1 MMMAHDH
8 ELLILAVTRMRTG
21 VCVAGMIRTSDP
33 VSRLRWVR
41 PVKHHGALLAGDIRY
56 GSGRLMRAGDVI
68 SWRHNM
74 LQSRPPH
81 IEDALVDPVRDRPAL
96 LRRLDPADRAQ
107 FCARQL
113 DHAPDDVLLH
123 ATRSLCIVRPEEIHV
138 AWNCD
143 AFSGHYEARLAF
155 RHGRYATDARGLPV
169 TDLAWRALGRVWL
182 NGRDRL
188 ELSHSAL
195 RERIGEIYLVIGISR
210 TFDGRRWPLIVGVH
224 AAGLPE
230 IELDEAAL

>member
-81 IEDALVDPVRDRPAL
+81 IETRLSNPVGNG
-96 LRRLDPADRAQ
+96 RA
-107 FCARQL
+107 FCA
-113 DHAPDDVLLH
+113 AP
-123 ATRSLCIVRPEEIHV
+123 AP
-138 AWNCD
+138 A
-143 AFSGHYEARLAF
+143 
-155 RHGRYATDARGLPV
+155 
-169 TDLAWRALGRVWL
+169 
-182 NGRDRL
+182 
-188 ELSHSAL
+188 
-195 RERIGEIYLVIGISR
+195 
-210 TFDGRRWPLIVGVH
+210 
-224 AAGLPE
+224 
-230 IELDEAAL
+230 

>member
-21 VCVAGMIRTSDP
+21 VCVAGMARTTDS

-56 GSGRLMRAGDVI
+56 ASGRLMRAGDVI

-74 LQSRPPH
+74 LQSPPPH
-81 IEDALVDPVRDRPAL
+81 IEDALVDPIRDRPVL
-96 LRRLDPADRAQ
+96 LRHLDPAQRAG

-123 ATRSLCIVRPEEIHV
+123 ETRSLCIVRPEDIHV
-138 AWNCD
+138 SWNCD

-169 TDLAWRALGRVWL
+169 TDLAWRALGRAWL
-182 NGRDRL
+182 DGRDRL
-188 ELSHSAL
+188 ELSDPAL
-195 RERIGEIYLVIGISR
+195 RERIGEVYLVIGISR